1 MSRFF
6 KLAMGSFA
14 LISILSLAS
23 CSHETPFAGTWKATA
38 PTDVTSDFPGC
49 RNAMSTITLSFAQDA
64 NNTDGTVQL
73 TDRMS
78 IVRPLV
84 LSDRPGGEAAY
95 ANIDGV
101 GTINGKWS
109 RDVDDADDI
118 LLALDYS
125 TLSVNID
132 PGSISF
138 TGIDAASVSA
148 ERKDSIAEAVKTEMG
163 IYLRS
168 KLSRFDVLSDME
180 VDKDRKNLEFEI
192 HSPETE
198 FWLVNVDK

>member
-1 MSRFF
+1 M
-6 KLAMGSFA
+6 
-14 LISILSLAS
+14 
-23 CSHETPFAGTWKATA
+23 
-38 PTDVTSDFPGC
+38 
-49 RNAMSTITLSFAQDA
+49 A
-64 NNTDGTVQL
+64 NG
-73 TDRMS
+73 R
-78 IVRPLV
+78 
-84 LSDRPGGEAAY
+84 A
-95 ANIDGV
+95 
-101 GTINGKWS
+101 
-109 RDVDDADDI
+109 
-118 LLALDYS
+118 LALDYS

-198 FWLVNVDK
+198 FRLVNVDK

>member
-1 MSRFF
+1 M
-6 KLAMGSFA
+6 
-14 LISILSLAS
+14 
-23 CSHETPFAGTWKATA
+23 
-38 PTDVTSDFPGC
+38 
-49 RNAMSTITLSFAQDA
+49 
-64 NNTDGTVQL
+64 
-73 TDRMS
+73 
-78 IVRPLV
+78 

-198 FWLVNVDK
+198 FRLVNVDK